1 MKFNKK
7 NPARTFVVGK
17 GIDIKDC
24 GDMFLESD
32 EQITFK
38 SDESE
43 YDVCKKSW
51 GYYATPSVN
60 GRLKS
65 FNFETYIIMNVE
77 TKMKYVFLVHSNKK
91 DLFKDYLKAEN
102 LEIIERIDK

>member
-1 MKFNKK
+1 MNFVEKS
-7 NPARTFVVGK
+7 PARVFKVGK
-17 GIDIKDC
+17 GIDISDC
-24 GDMFLESD
+24 GEMYLDDD

-38 SDESE
+38 AGDSE

-65 FNFETYIIMNVE
+65 FNFETYLVLNVE
-77 TKMKYVFLVHSNKK
+77 SEMKYIFLVHAEKK
-91 DLFKDYLKAEN
+91 DLF
-102 LEIIERIDK
+102 ERYILDEGLTVINRLDI